1 MIYYLAFINFFDGS
15 KLPWYMKRFS
25 LLTWISWQESPPLLP
40 EKLLYSR
47 TKELVILEHLYSIG
61 VRHHKLSEIVI
72 ISCET
77 VFYVCE
83 LLFCYFKIIIKLFT
97 LLSIAFNILL
107 LMCFVCDLFWMV
119 LSIVHSLWLSDISIF
134 STSRETFY
142 AYIILLKW
150 LEQLNP
156 F

>member
-1 MIYYLAFINFFDGS
+1 MIYETVFPFDMDFLARITT
-15 KLPWYMKRFS
+15 
-25 LLTWISWQESPPLLP
+25 LTARKTTVLKNQG
-40 EKLLYSR
+40 
-47 TKELVILEHLYSIG
+47 TLVILEHLYSIG

-150 LEQLNP
+150 LEQLKP